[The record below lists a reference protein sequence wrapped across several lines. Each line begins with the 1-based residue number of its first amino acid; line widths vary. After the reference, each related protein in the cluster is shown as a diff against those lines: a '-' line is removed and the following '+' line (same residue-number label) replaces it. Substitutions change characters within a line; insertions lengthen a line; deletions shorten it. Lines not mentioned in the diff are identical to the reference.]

1 MSIPQVMSFIKPR
14 YFKNC
19 MCELEY
25 LKNHQK
31 EIEGPFSKVDWTSCN
46 LKKHMPNFDNFKQKE
61 IKDAIRSSI
70 VHGSD
75 IRLFYYLLL
84 KTHEGQYASKMYLID
99 EFIKSLMMMSE
110 VAERAIQEQNIGN
123 MYGFNGN
130 EFYRAHE
137 EIKKTGCFLNGMIE
151 TPIPTFDI
159 LESQFLPFR
168 SSPGYGM
175 NHVSTGACNV
185 IIYYIRDHLKKC
197 KRIKYFDESMKN
209 FYIANKKIRNNLK
222 QILESH

>member
-1 MSIPQVMSFIKPR
+1 
-14 YFKNC
+14 
-19 MCELEY
+19 
-25 LKNHQK
+25 
-31 EIEGPFSKVDWTSCN
+31 
-46 LKKHMPNFDNFKQKE
+46 
-61 IKDAIRSSI
+61 
-70 VHGSD
+70 
-75 IRLFYYLLL
+75 
-84 KTHEGQYASKMYLID
+84 
-99 EFIKSLMMMSE
+99 MMSE

-209 FYIANKKIRNNLK
+209 FYVANKKIRNYLK
-222 QILESH
+222 QIRESH